1 MTCPVF
7 TVKAFGIFIGLVYSL
22 SFFGSR
28 LFSNSSKE
36 VIESVN
42 EFFTNSLHPYS
53 KSLLASLPSNSE
65 NDELRTIEG
74 QPPSIQEKIEGCRFS
89 PRCECFIK
97 DDCCVVPDLK
107 QVSAEHFV
115 ACNRV
120 DRI

>member
-1 MTCPVF
+1 M
-7 TVKAFGIFIGLVYSL
+7 YS
-22 SFFGSR
+22 GR
-28 LFSNSSKE
+28 VVENA
-36 VIESVN
+36 SVN
-42 EFFTNSLHPYS
+42 EFFTNPLHPYS
-53 KSLLASLPSNSE
+53 KALLASLPSNSE